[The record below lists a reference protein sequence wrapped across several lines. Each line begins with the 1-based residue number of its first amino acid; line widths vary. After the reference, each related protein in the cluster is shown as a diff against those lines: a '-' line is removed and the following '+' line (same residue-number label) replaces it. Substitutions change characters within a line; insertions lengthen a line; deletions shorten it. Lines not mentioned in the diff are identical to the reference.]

1 MAMKIST
8 TTADAMLSALAATL
22 NSGLIRIYSGTEPA
36 TANTALSGN
45 TQLAE
50 LTFGNPAFGTPAA
63 SGSDRII
70 TANAITQDAGSD
82 GDGTAT
88 FFRAMNTAGTVTTY
102 QGTVGTSGQQ
112 LNLTATNIV
121 SGGVVSVTSLSITL
135 PTA

>member
-1 MAMKIST
+1 MALKLST
-8 TTADAMLSALAATL
+8 SAADSMLTALATSL
-22 NSGLIRIYSGTEPA
+22 NSGIIRIYSGTEPV

-50 LTFGNPAFGTPAA
+50 LTFGATAFGAPTA

-70 TANAITQDAGSD
+70 TANAITQDSSAD
-82 GDGTAT
+82 ADGTAT
-88 FFRAMNTAGTVTTY
+88 FFRAMNTGGTTTIY

-121 SGGVVSVTSLSITL
+121 SGGVVSVSSLSITL
-135 PTA
+135 PLA